1 MQNGNELLHAGFQTT
16 GTSPIDQLKQGM
28 RLELQDADRPTQ
40 VWLVRIMENVGG
52 RLYLRVE
59 GMESGVAD
67 FWAFYL
73 NELLHPIGWAKE
85 RGYSYVAPKG
95 GCRVVLHQGVS
106 ALLL

>member
-1 MQNGNELLHAGFQTT
+1 MKTEGAAFQTT

-28 RLELQDADRPTQ
+28 RMELQDADRPTQ
-40 VWLVRIMENVGG
+40 VWLARIMENVGG

-95 GCRVVLHQGVS
+95 GCCV
-106 ALLL
+106 